1 MEGEMDSIKTRWST
15 RYEKFKQPLI
25 TGRLWREHYCS
36 SLQPATGKK
45 GCRARPVPIGT
56 TSTNFGTT
64 STKIDFLVLDA
75 PVFFWK
81 WNSQIQIR
89 DK

>member
-1 MEGEMDSIKTRWST
+1 MVVVKTNPKIYQIISGWGE
-15 RYEKFKQPLI
+15 L
-25 TGRLWREHYCS
+25 
-36 SLQPATGKK
+36 

-75 PVFFWK
+75 PDFFFENEILKFNFLGNKNDLNKLKKAW
-81 WNSQIQIR
+81 
-89 DK
+89 